1 MAVAGLLLRLNSTFI
16 RILEF
21 LAAVLCI
28 AIFSY
33 FLADL
38 ADHHLHIPAYAKA
51 VEGIA
56 GAAVIYTA
64 FAVILTC
71 FLGGITFFAFL
82 AIVLDLLFMG
92 GFIAIAV
99 LTRHSDSCRG
109 GTVRS
114 VMGAGAPGT
123 HAPGVG
129 NLKRGCKL
137 EEAVFG
143 AAIGAA

>member
-21 LAAVLCI
+21 LAAALCLG
-28 AIFSY
+28 IFSY

-38 ADHHLHIPAYAKA
+38 AQHNLHIPTYAKA

-64 FAVILTC
+64 FAIVLTF
-71 FLGGITFFAFL
+71 FLGGIIFFAFL
-82 AIVLDLLFMG
+82 AILLDLLFMG
-92 GFIAIAV
+92 AFIAVAV

-109 GTVRS
+109 STVRS
-114 VMGAGAPGT
+114 VLGSGAPGM
-123 HAPGVG
+123 HVVGPGSM
-129 NLKRGCKL
+129 KKACEL